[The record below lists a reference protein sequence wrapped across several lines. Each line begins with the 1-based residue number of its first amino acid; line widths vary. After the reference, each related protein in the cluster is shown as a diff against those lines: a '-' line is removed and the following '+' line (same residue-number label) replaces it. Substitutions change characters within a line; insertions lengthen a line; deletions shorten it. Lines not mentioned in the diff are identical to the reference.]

1 MKTFYLFKKTSNSI
15 TVQNKICGYRLVI
28 KQATELC
35 RIRNGN
41 KNSKQRKVAMETA
54 RKRYKKRGGQM
65 KMDLVIKEKKSNKKR
80 GALLA
85 IMARN
90 TQNRK

>member
-1 MKTFYLFKKTSNSI
+1 MEDILLVQENYQQI

-28 KQATELC
+28 KKATELC

-54 RKRYKKRGGQM
+54 RKRYKKRGWQM
-65 KMDLVIKEKKSNKKR
+65 KMDLVIKGKKSNKKR